1 MDLYT
6 VNDKRNIG
14 RSEIN
19 GEGVMRINVVGFL
32 LKLKE

>member
-1 MDLYT
+1 MIREIL
-6 VNDKRNIG
+6 V